1 MDQRLI
7 VTDQRSGASL
17 ELPISE
23 GAVQATKLRSLKAG
37 PDDFGVVSY
46 DPGLTNTA
54 TCRSAIS
61 FVDGEKGVFRY
72 RGYPVDELC
81 ESRSFLECAYLVLEG
96 ELPSTEQLAEFQSAV
111 SAQMPV
117 HEDLRKIMSGFRKDS
132 RPMTSL
138 ISGLSLLGSLYPD
151 ARDVADPAV
160 RRKHELRLLAQA
172 ATIGAWTYGVFK
184 GGPLNQPNPDLDYT
198 DNLMAMLFA
207 EPGKSY
213 ECPAWLKRAM
223 ELLLIVHID
232 HELNCST
239 NVLRCIASAQG
250 DPYSSAAGA
259 AAALYGPLHGGANE
273 AVLKMLRTIGT
284 PERVPQFVEGV
295 KSGKGGRLMGFG
307 HRVYKSYDPRA
318 KVIRGLVHEVLK
330 QSGKDS
336 PLLQVAMALEEYG
349 VKDDYF
355 LSRKLYPN
363 VDFYSGIA
371 YEAFGLPVE
380 MFTVMF
386 AVPRAIGWMAH
397 WEEQYQDADQ
407 KISRPRQVYI
417 GQAERHPVK

>member
-1 MDQRLI
+1 
-7 VTDQRSGASL
+7 
-17 ELPISE
+17 
-23 GAVQATKLRSLKAG
+23 
-37 PDDFGVVSY
+37 
-46 DPGLTNTA
+46 
-54 TCRSAIS
+54 
-61 FVDGEKGVFRY
+61 
-72 RGYPVDELC
+72 
-81 ESRSFLECAYLVLEG
+81 
-96 ELPSTEQLAEFQSAV
+96 
-111 SAQMPV
+111 MPV
-117 HEDLRKIMSGFRKDS
+117 HEDLRKIMSSFRRDS

-138 ISGLSLLGSLYPD
+138 ISGLSLLGSLYAD
-151 ARDVADPAV
+151 AREVGDAAI
-160 RRKHELRLLAQA
+160 RRKHGIRLLAQA
-172 ATIGAWTYGVFK
+172 ATIGAWTFSIFK
-184 GGPLNQPNPDLDYT
+184 GTALQQPSVDRDYT
-198 DNLMAMLFA
+198 DNLMSMLFA
-207 EPGKSY
+207 EPGKAY

-223 ELLLIVHID
+223 ELLLIVHLD

-284 PERVPQFVEGV
+284 PDRVPEFVENV
-295 KSGKGGRLMGFG
+295 KAGKGGRLMGFG

-336 PLLQVAMALEEYG
+336 PLLQVALALEAYGINDEY
-349 VKDDYF
+349 F
-355 LSRKLYPN
+355 IQRKLYPN

-397 WEEQYQDADQ
+397 FEEHYKDADQ
-407 KISRPRQVYI
+407 KISRPRQLYI
-417 GQAERHPVK
+417 GPQERHPAK